1 MQAPVVKERNLG
13 HPGRGSRI
21 LNDGGHPEKLEA
33 VFGQRS
39 QGCTQQWPGVPSS
52 LFTHRKMSI
61 SLCNS
66 PQNCDRTKFAFSL
79 FLKLCILLQR
89 TQKHTTHPWHIFV
102 SDAYSTLRWSS
113 MLRIIQNTKIH
124 MLRIIHKYNFSKLY
138 LFIYLF
144 LAELGLCCCALAF
157 LQLHWAG
164 LISSCGVQASHCSGF
179 SCWWL

>member
-39 QGCTQQWPGVPSS
+39 QGCTHQWPGVPCS
-52 LFTHRKMSI
+52 LFTRRKISI

-66 PQNCDRTKFAFSL
+66 PQNCDGTKFAFSL

-113 MLRIIQNTKIH
+113 MLQSRFFFFPMVFI
-124 MLRIIHKYNFSKLY
+124 R
-138 LFIYLF
+138 LFIFGWDGSLLLYTDSP
-144 LAELGLCCCALAF
+144 LAAVSRANL
-157 LQLHWAG
+157 
-164 LISSCGVQASHCSGF
+164 
-179 SCWWL
+179 